1 MHPMHPR
8 GVPAP
13 PPPTS
18 GTALTAP
25 GCGLLKQMR
34 DLRAQAARLVAEHN
48 RRQRQK
54 RRSAANPST
63 PTDGDPSNG
72 R

>member
-34 DLRAQAARLVAEHN
+34 DLRAQAERLVAEHN
-48 RRQRQK
+48 GRQRHK
-54 RRSAANPST
+54 RRGAITAPPST
-63 PTDGDPSNG
+63 VGERT
-72 R
+72 